1 MTVVAEACR
10 IRAAERGASFAHWRA
25 AALGERGSA
34 AVICHRPWTV
44 VEADLVCGRT
54 LTSWPSA
61 PGFPGRGGD
70 GKKIICEDKQG

>member
-10 IRAAERGASFAHWRA
+10 IRAPERGASIAHWRA

-34 AVICHRPWTV
+34 DETSGS

-61 PGFPGRGGD
+61 PGFPGGAGD

>member
-1 MTVVAEACR
+1 MFQA
-10 IRAAERGASFAHWRA
+10 GQP
-25 AALGERGSA
+25 A

-61 PGFPGRGGD
+61 PGFPGRGGRRQ
-70 GKKIICEDKQG
+70 EDHL